1 MSLSSLMGLSPYWWL
16 LVPIVGLP
24 IWWHRQRRQTQKM
37 HTLATAKFLPSTPP
51 QLLRVWRWR
60 DLLLLL
66 LRCLML
72 MTMLAILAQPLW
84 SWRGDT
90 VFVGEDL
97 DPQWVAAEIDKAG
110 FKQAPQIQYCATAK
124 CEIQTDHLLLWL
136 EQEQTQWQPQ
146 ARWLILAQDQQL
158 AMSAR
163 VPAVGHTI
171 AVRIAPLALGQGSD
185 KTSSPTSGQTSSKK
199 SANKQI
205 LQVALQT
212 DRADLWRRIFK
223 LFELAGVENL
233 QFNLTEKIQPNT
245 WLAIWDK
252 QVEPDQ
258 NWQAPFVWRTA
269 KSAQAPAKLNVSS
282 DNNSTDKLSSALL
295 QKLHIQSQ
303 TSTRGLIWNMDPQFD
318 WPLQDAD
325 LEQAKALFEALQ
337 AVRAESQIVPLS
349 TLAALDLPANKVKAS
364 IPLAAS
370 VTDHLREILFALLA
384 LLLTLERSLAHVRRS

>member
-1 MSLSSLMGLSPYWWL
+1 MMSLMSLVSLMGLSPYWWL
-16 LVPIVGLP
+16 LLPVVGLP
-24 IWWHRQRRQTQKM
+24 LWWHRQRRQTQKM
-37 HTLATAKFLPSTPP
+37 HVLATAKFLSATSP

-72 MTMLAILAQPLW
+72 ITMLAILVQPLW

-90 VFVGEDL
+90 VFVGEHL

-110 FKQAPQIQYCATAK
+110 FKQAQRISYCPAMA

-136 EQEQTQWQPQ
+136 EQEQAQWQTQ

-163 VPAVGHTI
+163 VPQVGHTI
-171 AVRIAPLALGQGSD
+171 SVRIAPLAAHQALGQIPAD
-185 KTSSPTSGQTSSKK
+185 KQT
-199 SANKQI
+199 
-205 LQVALQT
+205 LQVAIQT
-212 DRADLWRRIFK
+212 DRVDLWRRVFK

-233 QFNLTEKIQPNT
+233 QFNLTEKIQANT

-252 QVEPDQ
+252 QKEPDQ
-258 NWQAPFVWRTA
+258 NWHAPFIWRTA
-269 KSAQAPAKLNVSS
+269 KTEQMTVASNVLSGDRPDGSS
-282 DNNSTDKLSSALL
+282 TNASTNESTSALL
-295 QKLHIQSQ
+295 QKLHIHSEV
-303 TSTRGLIWNMDPQFD
+303 STRGLIWKKDPQFD

-325 LEQAKALFEALQ
+325 LEQAKVLFEALQ

-349 TLAALDLPANKVKAS
+349 VQNSLDLPATKVTLSAHFMAGAK
-364 IPLAAS
+364 
-370 VTDHLREILFALLA
+370 DHLREFLFALLA
-384 LLLTLERSLAHVRRS
+384 LLFIVERSLAHVRRS